1 MCVFEKDLKIRYWEI
16 DSSNRLTTKGFLK
29 YLQDIANDHAEAIG
43 YGFENISSTNLSW
56 VLLNWKVQILR
67 RPLIS
72 EVLHI
77 KTWARMISKASS
89 YRDFEIYDSNN
100 NIICKASSKWAL
112 TNYTTHALERISP
125 EMRDAYGIL
134 DKSVFEINIDEKMQ
148 EPENSSLTFEY
159 DIQRRDI
166 DLNSHVN
173 NLCYLDFAYEALPLD
188 VYSSLDT
195 STIEIIYKR
204 QLRYPNKIKCF
215 YSNSDGKHIVTI
227 KSDDLATTHAIIS
240 IY

>member
-29 YLQDIANDHAEAIG
+29 YLQDIANDHSEAIG

-215 YSNSDGKHIVTI
+215 YSNFDGKHIVTI